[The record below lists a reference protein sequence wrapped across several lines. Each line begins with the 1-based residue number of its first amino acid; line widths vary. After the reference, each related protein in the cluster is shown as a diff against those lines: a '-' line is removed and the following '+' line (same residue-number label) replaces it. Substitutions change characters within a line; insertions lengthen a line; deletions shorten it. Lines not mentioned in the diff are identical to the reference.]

1 MAARRTTTTDK
12 PANATGRRT
21 PAKRRPAPRKAKD
34 QGHTSWSRVAAIGI
48 GTTLIAGG
56 AALLGIFANRRGWL
70 ATTGNAE
77 HAAPDLALDAPRP
90 GTNRAP
96 DAFRPD
102 PTAPVP
108 ESERE
113 GLRPAT
119 GPAPTLV
126 KGQADELRRVD
137 AAPA

>member
-12 PANATGRRT
+12 PATTPKRRA
-21 PAKRRPAPRKAKD
+21 PAKRPAKRQTKQAARR
-34 QGHTSWSRVAAIGI
+34 TSWTRIAAVGA
-48 GTTLIAGG
+48 GATLIAGG
-56 AALLGIFANRRGWL
+56 AALLGILANRRGWL
-70 ATTGNAE
+70 ISPGNAE
-77 HAAPDLALDAPRP
+77 HEAPDLALDAPRP

-108 ESERE
+108 ASERE

-137 AAPA
+137 AAVS